1 MTFSPDPAEI
11 IQIEA
16 QDSWP
21 AVSHRFDQESIWA
34 LQTAI
39 SIGRPLLLRGEPG
52 IGKSQLARAAA
63 HVLRVPFLYHVVD
76 ERSERDDLLHHFDA
90 VARLAEAQVCSIA
103 ARETQNAGGGWREAL
118 HERHF
123 LRPGVLWWAFA
134 WDSAKKQ
141 AKAYHERLLRPWK
154 PPAVPENWSP
164 TSSTNLTGPVVL
176 IDEIDKADPSV
187 PNGLLECL
195 GNDGFHTHQLG
206 ESVRLPEDARPPLV
220 IITTNEERE
229 LPSAFLRRCLVL
241 HMQFPKEPDKALA
254 FLIHRGEG
262 LRQKLGI
269 SEKICQEVAE
279 CILADR
285 SEARG
290 RSALPGASEFLELLR
305 ALAAHAKTE
314 AEQSARLK
322 QIKAFVLCKHDALA

>member
-11 IQIEA
+11 IEITA

-21 AVSHRFDQESIWA
+21 AASHRFDQESIWA

-63 HVLRVPFLYHVVD
+63 HVLKVPFLYHVVD

-90 VARLAEAQVCSIA
+90 VARLAEAQVSAIA
-103 ARETQNAGGGWREAL
+103 ARDAQVVNWREAL

-123 LRPGVLWWAFA
+123 LRPGVLWWAFDWA
-134 WDSAKKQ
+134 SAGKQ
-141 AKAYHERLLRPWK
+141 AKDYHERLQRKWQ
-154 PPAVPENWSP
+154 PPAVPANWKP
-164 TSSTNLTGPVVL
+164 DSSENLTGPVVL

-195 GNDGFHTHQLG
+195 GNEGFHTHQLG
-206 ESVRLPEDARPPLV
+206 ESVCLPQGAKPPLV

-241 HMQFPKEPDKALA
+241 HMQFPKEPDKALS
-254 FLIHRGEG
+254 FLTQRGEG
-262 LRQKLGI
+262 LRRKLCLT
-269 SEKICQEVAE
+269 EKICQEVAE
-279 CILADR
+279 CILTDR
-285 SEARG
+285 AEARG
-290 RSALPGASEFLELLR
+290 RAALPGASEFLELLR

-314 AEQSARLK
+314 KEQSERLK
-322 QIKAFVLCKHDALA
+322 QIKAFVLSKHDAPT

>member
-1 MTFSPDPAEI
+1 MTFSPDTAEI
-11 IQIEA
+11 IQIDA

-90 VARLAEAQVCSIA
+90 VARLAEAQVCAIA
-103 ARETQNAGGGWREAL
+103 AGEAQGAGWREAL

-123 LRPGVLWWAFA
+123 LRPGVLWWAFD
-134 WDSAKKQ
+134 WVSAELQ
-141 AKAYHERLLRPWK
+141 AKAYHERLQRKWK
-154 PPAVPENWSP
+154 PPIVPKKWTP
-164 TSSTNLTGPVVL
+164 TAPSNLTGPVVL

-195 GNDGFHTHQLG
+195 GNDGFHTDQLG
-206 ESVRLPEDARPPLV
+206 ESVALPVEARPPLV

-241 HMQFPKEPDKALA
+241 HMQFPKEPNKALA
-254 FLIHRGEG
+254 FLTHRGEG
-262 LRQKLGI
+262 LRQKLGL

-285 SEARG
+285 AEARG

-322 QIKAFVLCKHDALA
+322 QIKTFVLSKHDALA